1 MVSNDPVEIHIPIES
16 VDGGSVD
23 YLSDQSGLS
32 RGRIKQAMLKGA
44 VWLSRAHREK
54 AVSTRRLRRA
64 TKDLL
69 PGDELH
75 LYYDERILAVKPAE
89 PTLIADKGKYSVWY
103 KPYGLRAQGS
113 KWGDHCTLARWAE
126 TYLLPQRPSFVVHR
140 LDRAATGLMLLAHS
154 KQAAAN
160 LSQQF
165 QRQQVAKRYCAIVEG
180 SFLESKV
187 TLDEELHGK
196 KAVTHAQAKIVDTQA
211 NCSVLDV
218 TIETG
223 RKHQIRLHLANS
235 GFPIVGDRLY
245 GNSSPT
251 TNLQLTAYQLEF
263 NCPVTGDH
271 VKYTTGMGLEQ
282 LIINPGIFRD

>member
-1 MVSNDPVEIHIPIES
+1 MYSNPVEIHIPIES
-16 VDGGSVD
+16 VDGGPVD
-23 YLSDQSGLS
+23 YLTDQSGLS

-44 VWLSRAHREK
+44 VWLSRAHSGK

-69 PGDELH
+69 SGDELH
-75 LYYDERILAVKPAE
+75 LYYDERVLAVKPAE
-89 PTLIADKGKYSVWY
+89 PTLISDMGIYSVWY
-103 KPYGLRAQGS
+103 KPYGLLAQGS
-113 KWGDHCTLARWAE
+113 KWGDHCTLSRWAE

-154 KQAAAN
+154 KQVAVN

-187 TLDEELHGK
+187 TLDGDLHGK
-196 KAVTHAQAKIVDTQA
+196 KAVTHAQAKIVDAQA
-211 NCSVLDV
+211 NRSALDV

-223 RKHQIRLHLANS
+223 RKHQIRLHLS
-235 GFPIVGDRLY
+235 QCGFPIVGDRLY
-245 GNSSPT
+245 GSSAAMPD
-251 TNLQLTAYQLEF
+251 LQLTAYQLEF
-263 NCPVTGDH
+263 HCPVKEGP
-271 VKYTTGMGLEQ
+271 VKYTTRMGLEQ